1 MTLRSHTLGAVT
13 EALLGQTI
21 SLCGWVQRRRDHGG
35 VIFID
40 LRDREGLV
48 QVVCDPD
55 RADMFAVAEGVRNE
69 YCVQVRGLVRAR
81 PQGTENAS
89 LGSGKV
95 EVLCHELQVL
105 NPSAALPFQLDGA
118 EDFLAQAF
126 VGHQLGVA
134 RGQGQVAFGHD
145 HVHVGQQRAEKR
157 PLFLHLL

>member
-55 RADMFAVAEGVRNE
+55 RAAMFAVAEGVRNE
-69 YCVQVRGLVRAR
+69 
-81 PQGTENAS
+81 
-89 LGSGKV
+89 
-95 EVLCHELQVL
+95 
-105 NPSAALPFQLDGA
+105 
-118 EDFLAQAF
+118 
-126 VGHQLGVA
+126 
-134 RGQGQVAFGHD
+134 
-145 HVHVGQQRAEKR
+145 
-157 PLFLHLL
+157 